1 MTTGRKT
8 VTDQAGNQIAG
19 VSVEIK
25 ESVERFS
32 DLKLEDGTTLKTK
45 VVAVE
50 AIRLEGKDVDGNPMY
65 VLKSQTVVTVFDS
78 PLSED
83 PNEQRTVQ

>member
-1 MTTGRKT
+1 MATGRKT
-8 VTDQAGNQIAG
+8 IRDQSGNKVMG
-19 VSVEIK
+19 VPVGIK

-32 DLKLEDGTTLKTK
+32 ELKLEDGTILKTK

-50 AIRLEGKDVDGNPMY
+50 AIRLEGNDNEGNPMY

-78 PLSED
+78 PLCED
-83 PNEQRTVQ
+83 PDQERTVQ